1 MPMKKHKGGTLLGF
15 TLGLL
20 VGLAVAL
27 AVAVYVYKG
36 QDSLFKPLPQ
46 PGAVQ
51 DAKEQERNR
60 DWNPNAGLASK
71 SVPMPKPAEATAPAV
86 PAPLPAPAPAPAPA
100 ASAPVPAPAPA
111 PASASIA
118 EPGKPVQVA
127 KPQHQAKD
135 PIGDLIESRAGAN
148 STNGAKTETK
158 ADPSIY
164 FLQAGAFR
172 APEEAETQRAKL
184 AMQGFDFKV
193 SEREQAGR
201 LVYRLRLGPF
211 RSKAE
216 VDQAQQRLVDQGVE
230 VAQVRS
236 QR

>member
-1 MPMKKHKGGTLLGF
+1 MKKYRGGTLLGF

-36 QDSLFKPLPQ
+36 QDSLFKQLPQ

-71 SVPMPKPAEATAPAV
+71 SVPMPKPAEATAPVV
-86 PAPLPAPAPAPAPA
+86 PAPLPVSAPAPV
-100 ASAPVPAPAPA
+100 ASAPVSAPAP
-111 PASASIA
+111 ASIA
-118 EPGKPVQVA
+118 EPGKPAPVA
-127 KPQHQAKD
+127 KPQPQAKD
-135 PIGDLIESRAGAN
+135 PIGDLIESRAEGNPA
-148 STNGAKTETK
+148 NGAK
-158 ADPSIY
+158 ADSSIY

-172 APEEAETQRAKL
+172 APEEAETLRAKL

>member
-1 MPMKKHKGGTLLGF
+1 MNKHRGGTLLGF
-15 TLGLL
+15 ILGLL

-36 QDSLFKPLPQ
+36 QDSLFKQLPQ
-46 PGAVQ
+46 PGASQ

-71 SVPMPKPAEATAPAV
+71 SVPVLKPAEEATAAV
-86 PAPLPAPAPAPAPA
+86 PAPVSVVEPGKPAPA
-100 ASAPVPAPAPA
+100 A
-111 PASASIA
+111 
-118 EPGKPVQVA
+118 KP
-127 KPQHQAKD
+127 QAKD
-135 PIGDLIESRAGAN
+135 PIGDLIESRTEVHAAN
-148 STNGAKTETK
+148 PAK
-158 ADPSIY
+158 ADPFIY

-193 SEREQAGR
+193 SEREQSGR
-201 LVYRLRLGPF
+201 LIYRLRLGPF
-211 RSKAE
+211 RNKAE
-216 VDQAQQRLVDQGVE
+216 ADQAQERLVAQGVE
-230 VAQVRS
+230 VALVRT

>member
-1 MPMKKHKGGTLLGF
+1 MKKHRGGTLLGF
-15 TLGLL
+15 VLGLL
-20 VGLAVAL
+20 VGLGAAL

-36 QDSLFKPLPQ
+36 QDTLVKYVPP

-71 SVPMPKPAEATAPAV
+71 SVPQPKPIEATAT
-86 PAPLPAPAPAPAPA
+86 PAPASVP
-100 ASAPVPAPAPA
+100 ASAPV
-111 PASASIA
+111 SVV
-118 EPGKPVQVA
+118 EPGKSAPVA
-127 KPQHQAKD
+127 KPQAKD
-135 PIGDLIESRAGAN
+135 SLGELIESRVEAN
-148 STNGAKTETK
+148 AANAAKT
-158 ADPSIY
+158 DSFIY

-172 APEEAETQRAKL
+172 APEEAESQRAKL

-216 VDQAQQRLVDQGVE
+216 VDQAQERLVDHGVE
-230 VAQVRS
+230 VTLVRS

>member
-1 MPMKKHKGGTLLGF
+1 MKKHRGGGLLGF
-15 TLGLL
+15 VLGLL
-20 VGLAVAL
+20 VGLGAAL

-36 QDSLFKPLPQ
+36 QDTLLKQLPP
-46 PGAVQ
+46 PGAAQ

-71 SVPMPKPAEATAPAV
+71 SVPLPKPVEAAV
-86 PAPLPAPAPAPAPA
+86 TSAPAPAPT
-100 ASAPVPAPAPA
+100 PAPA
-111 PASASIA
+111 PASASVV
-118 EPGKPVQVA
+118 EPGKPAPVA
-127 KPQHQAKD
+127 KPQAKD
-135 PIGDLIESRAGAN
+135 PLGELIDSRVEGNAAN
-148 STNGAKTETK
+148 APKT
-158 ADPSIY
+158 DSFIY

-172 APEEAETQRAKL
+172 APEEAESQRAKL

-211 RSKAE
+211 RSKTE
-216 VDQAQQRLVDQGVE
+216 VDQAQERLVDHGVE
-230 VAQVRS
+230 VALVRS